1 MIEIQFIFKNKKH
14 IIKCENSDKI
24 RDICE
29 NFAKEVSL
37 DIDNLIFFDN
47 GIKLN
52 LEMDLYVEQQFSLEK
67 NTKKKKLKKVELLV
81 FEETPFYIK
90 FFSTGPPTIIKVK
103 ETEKMKDVFERYA
116 KIVNINDLASGYF
129 LYNGNPILYD
139 ENSEETVSSIAN
151 SNDKKDKV
159 MSITI
164 QFDRETIKSN
174 VDSEKGNILIKN
186 GKSTNNYIDS
196 EFSNYYQLFINEKME
211 DPEFYNKKWFY
222 IKTFIILFI
231 QYILIG
237 VFSFLCNFFKDFVI
251 SMEPN
256 IDKNFIIFQIILFF
270 YLIVFYLVSFYYNKI
285 KKGWYIITLHI
296 FYYLISSYY
305 GFLLL
310 DYIKYKYIIIGF
322 SLIMIEILSIIF
334 NAIFVQKF
342 NILSFFLI
350 SSSFSLLA
358 LILFSILWI
367 KYLFPIL
374 YISGFWI
381 VSFIYFILWIFI
393 SSKFCKPDEY
403 LYSVLIFNYGIISGL
418 SFILAFVI
426 KKFIDSFKKKVK
438 FALEE
443 TKFKEF
449 LLLLVEYIFIII
461 LVYIVFNND
470 YNSLLKQ
477 NSTAFNWFISVT
489 VIILFIICLIIII
502 AEIGKEKNNCWYI
515 FYVLYIPL
523 MIIFYSLFSCLL
535 KEKYILCFLFII
547 FFDLVFILF
556 TILISGVDSFGM
568 IFVYCIISNIISII
582 PLDIFWIKN
591 GKVILYISLISL
603 AADIYIMIFT
613 YVTKKNYENDHIAS
627 VIIYNYTFFSI
638 IFSLSLFPV
647 VGVLYLFFKCCTAMC
662 Q

>member
-52 LEMDLYVEQQFSLEK
+52 LEMDLYVEQQFNLEK

-196 EFSNYYQLFINEKME
+196 EFSNYYQLFINEKKE

-358 LILFSILWI
+358 LVLFSILWI

-403 LYSVLIFNYGIISGL
+403 FYSVLIFNYGIISGL

-426 KKFIDSFKKKVK
+426 KKFIDSLKKRVK

-647 VGVLYLFFKCCTAMC
+647 VGVLYLFF
-662 Q
+662 

>member
-37 DIDNLIFFDN
+37 DLDNLIFFDN

-52 LEMDLYVEQQFSLEK
+52 LEMDLYVEQQFNLEK

-174 VDSEKGNILIKN
+174 VDPEKGNILIKN

-426 KKFIDSFKKKVK
+426 KKFIDSLKKNVK

-591 GKVILYISLISL
+591 GKVILYISLLSL

>member
-52 LEMDLYVEQQFSLEK
+52 LEMDLYVEQQFNLEK

-196 EFSNYYQLFINEKME
+196 EFSNYYQLFINEKKE

-403 LYSVLIFNYGIISGL
+403 FYSVLIFNYGIISGL

-426 KKFIDSFKKKVK
+426 KKFIDSLKKRVK

>member
-37 DIDNLIFFDN
+37 DLDNLIFFDN

-52 LEMDLYVEQQFSLEK
+52 LEMDLYVEQQFNLEK

-196 EFSNYYQLFINEKME
+196 EFSNYYQLFINEKKE

-358 LILFSILWI
+358 LVLFSILWI

-426 KKFIDSFKKKVK
+426 KKFIDSLKKNVK

>member
-37 DIDNLIFFDN
+37 DLDNLIFFDN

-52 LEMDLYVEQQFSLEK
+52 LEMDLYVEQQFNLEK

-196 EFSNYYQLFINEKME
+196 EFSNYYQLFINEKKE

-237 VFSFLCNFFKDFVI
+237 VLSFLCNFFKDFII

-256 IDKNFIIFQIILFF
+256 IDKIYIIFQIILFF

-296 FYYLISSYY
+296 FYNLISSYY

-358 LILFSILWI
+358 LVLFSILWI

-426 KKFIDSFKKKVK
+426 KKFIDSLKKNVK

>member
-37 DIDNLIFFDN
+37 DLDNLIFFDN

-52 LEMDLYVEQQFSLEK
+52 LEMDLYVEQQFNLEK

-81 FEETPFYIK
+81 FEQTPFYIK

-196 EFSNYYQLFINEKME
+196 EFSNYYQLFINEKKE

-426 KKFIDSFKKKVK
+426 KKFIDSLKKNVK